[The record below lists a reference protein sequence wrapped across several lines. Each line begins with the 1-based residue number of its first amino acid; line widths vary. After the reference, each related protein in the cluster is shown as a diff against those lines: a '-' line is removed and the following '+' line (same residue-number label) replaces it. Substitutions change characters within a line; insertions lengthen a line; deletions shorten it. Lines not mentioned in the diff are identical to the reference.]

1 MGVVARCAFAVLVA
15 ATVAGTGSAAG
26 PAGNGRIL
34 FVDAADPGFTG
45 LDLFTVNPD
54 GSDRRR
60 LTADGRNGLATLSP
74 NGERIAFVK
83 SDGSPPRDPYV
94 MNAEGS
100 GGARLIASHPRT
112 TGDDQIWAIPWSPD
126 SGRIA
131 YLFGASPPIRV
142 VDARDGT
149 PFPLPQAGDPVPQG
163 RRLEWSPDGTDS
175 STTPRTTSG
184 RSPSTAVP
192 RGA

>member
-1 MGVVARCAFAVLVA
+1 MRCASAVLVA
-15 ATVAGTGSAAG
+15 AAAVAGSGSAAG
-26 PAGNGRIL
+26 PASNGRIL
-34 FVDAADPGFTG
+34 LADAATPGFTG

-60 LTADGRNGLATLSP
+60 LTVDGRNSLAVLSP

-83 SDGSPPRDPYV
+83 SDGSPPRDLYV
-94 MNAEGS
+94 MNADGT
-100 GGARLIASHPRT
+100 GGALLIASHPRT
-112 TGDDQIWAIPWSPD
+112 TSDDEIRAIAWSPN

-131 YLFGASPPIRV
+131 YLRAGSPPIRV

-163 RRLEWSPDGTDS
+163 RRLEWSPDGT
-175 STTPRTTSG
+175 
-184 RSPSTAVP
+184 
-192 RGA
+192 